1 MSTTTATPFLS
12 DLLSQDELTAKDETY
27 TKPVMRGDGQVVD
40 PGATHVIRW
49 DGAGELMSGQA
60 LDPSVAS
67 TSILSPYSPHTLFL
81 DPCFML
87 DPTQTFSLTT
97 LYLSLPGLVSQCASQ
112 GSSSGRV
119 LLSLLN
125 RARSKQSFMRE
136 MERVLLNGSLG
147 LMEVSKVY
155 MRVNGV
161 YKQASIERQSVKK
174 KGASQ

>member
-87 DPTQTFSLTT
+87 DPT
-97 LYLSLPGLVSQCASQ
+97 
-112 GSSSGRV
+112 
-119 LLSLLN
+119 
-125 RARSKQSFMRE
+125 
-136 MERVLLNGSLG
+136 
-147 LMEVSKVY
+147 
-155 MRVNGV
+155 
-161 YKQASIERQSVKK
+161 
-174 KGASQ
+174 